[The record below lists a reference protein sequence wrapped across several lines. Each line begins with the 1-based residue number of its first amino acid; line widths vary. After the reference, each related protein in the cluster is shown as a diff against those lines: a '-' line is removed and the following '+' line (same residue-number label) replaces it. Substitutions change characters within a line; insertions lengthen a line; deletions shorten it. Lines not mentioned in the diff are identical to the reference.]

1 MLSVH
6 NKIWGTL
13 ITIESS
19 TNVHIKINLLLSCL
33 GYVKKIEIMKMIMI
47 SYNFFTKTFNS
58 QKHKINFSRKIPH
71 VAIRS
76 CFYTLDLTILIFFGA
91 RSFTETIL

>member
-47 SYNFFTKTFNS
+47 SYNVLQKRLILKNTK
-58 QKHKINFSRKIPH
+58 KILLENTPYIL
-71 VAIRS
+71 S
-76 CFYTLDLTILIFFGA
+76 CFYTLDF
-91 RSFTETIL
+91 